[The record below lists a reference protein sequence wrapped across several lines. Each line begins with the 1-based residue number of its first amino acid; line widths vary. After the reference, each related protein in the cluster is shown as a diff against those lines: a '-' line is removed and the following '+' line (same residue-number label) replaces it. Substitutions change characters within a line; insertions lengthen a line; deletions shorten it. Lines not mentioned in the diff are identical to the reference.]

1 MMHMLRNLARL
12 SRRHFLQ
19 SSVGLAAASSLPAWY
34 LDELLAQANAE
45 QTPNKAPS
53 DQLRVALIGCGGMG
67 TGDGKNAS
75 RMAKMVAVCDV
86 DASHL
91 DRAKQTFPGAEG
103 YSDFRK
109 VMERKDVDAVIC
121 GTVDHWHA
129 LVSIAAMRAGKD
141 VYCEKPLTLT
151 IDEGKRVVEAQR
163 QTGRI
168 LQTGTQQRSSS
179 HFRLAVDL
187 IRNGRIG
194 KVERAQVWL
203 PAGLRGGP
211 FPTGPVPEGFD
222 FDFWQGQTP
231 KVEYVKERTHFSFR
245 YWWEYSGGTITDWGA
260 HHNDIVLWALEMDES
275 GPVSVEGKPLVE
287 MIPGGYTA
295 SSEYEITFTYANG
308 AVHECR
314 STTASEWNG
323 AVKDPN
329 GQLHGIKFTGSDGW
343 IWVTRGEIKASER
356 SLLTEKLP
364 ESAKRVY
371 VSNDHMD
378 NFLECVRSRKPTI
391 CPASVGHRSATVAHL
406 GATAVRLGRKLQ
418 WDPAKEDYVND
429 AEASGWVSRPMRKP
443 YDFSMI

>member
-1 MMHMLRNLARL
+1 M
-12 SRRHFLQ
+12 Q
-19 SSVGLAAASSLPAWY
+19 SSVGLAAASTLPAWY
-34 LDELLAQANAE
+34 LEEIDAQANAAAE
-45 QTPNKAPS
+45 PTQAPN
-53 DQLRVALIGCGGMG
+53 DQLRIALVGCGGQG
-67 TGDGKNAS
+67 TYDAKNAANS
-75 RMAKMVAVCDV
+75 ARIVAVCDV
-86 DASHL
+86 DAQRVE
-91 DRAKQTFPGAEG
+91 RARQTFPGADG

-121 GTVDHWHA
+121 GTVDHWHT
-129 LVSIAAMRAGKD
+129 LVSMAAMRAGKD
-141 VYCEKPLTLT
+141 VYCEKPLTPT
-151 IDEGKRVVEAQR
+151 IDEGKRIVETQR

-168 LQTGTQQRSSS
+168 LQTGTQQRSSA

-187 IRNGRIG
+187 IRNGRVG
-194 KVERAQVWL
+194 KVQRAQVWL

-211 FPTGPVPEGFD
+211 FPAAPVPAGFD
-222 FDFWQGQTP
+222 FDFWLGQTP
-231 KVEYVKERTHFSFR
+231 KVDYVKERTHFSFR

-260 HHNDIVLWALEMDES
+260 HHNDIVLWALDMDDS
-275 GPVSVEGKPLVE
+275 GPVSAEGRALVE

-295 SSEYEITFTYANG
+295 SSEYEITFIYPNG
-308 AVHECR
+308 VVHECR

-329 GQLHGIKFTGSDGW
+329 GQLHGIKFIGSDGW

-364 ESAKRVY
+364 EAAKRVY

-378 NFLECVRSRKPTI
+378 NFVECVKSRKPTI

-418 WDPAKEDYVND
+418 WDPVKEDFVND
-429 AEASGWVSRPMRKP
+429 AEASRWVSRPMRRP
-443 YDFSMI
+443 YDYSMI